1 MTSALGVFVVDDE
14 SAEWLLGVEISTF
27 ESPSGLYDDQ
37 QCQYDCRGCDPAEY
51 CHVGMT
57 GVTEHP

>member
-27 ESPSGLYDDQ
+27 ESPSG
-37 QCQYDCRGCDPAEY
+37 
-51 CHVGMT
+51 
-57 GVTEHP
+57 